1 MTFDFLKVKS
11 NNTDALQ
18 IEVGLCCVPCEEVQP
33 TLKNVS
39 LSKVWELITK
49 HFLDSLPTFTTHQ
62 IRLDT
67 SSLKKE
73 KSSCGSDNVHV
84 FVSGFAVKKT
94 LLLVLSG
101 LVAKP
106 PTRYHSV
113 KRFGQIPV
121 TGAHYLGKSI
131 WRTASEEI
139 LFHKALLISS
149 RCWHLWQE
157 VDLTTLSWSIGS
169 CGCLF
174 LYPKAGPPRPLGLV
188 PCFFNMSRK
197 GN

>member
-1 MTFDFLKVKS
+1 MTFAFLKVKS
-11 NNTDALQ
+11 NNTDVLQ
-18 IEVGLCCVPCEEVQP
+18 IEVGLCCVPCEEVQR

-49 HFLDSLPTFTTHQ
+49 NFLYSLPTLTTHQ
-62 IRLDT
+62 IRLGT

-84 FVSGFAVKKT
+84 FVSGFSVKKT
-94 LLLVLSG
+94 FLLALSG

-106 PTRYHSV
+106 PTRYYSV

-121 TGAHYLGKSI
+121 TGTHYLEKAI
-131 WRTASEEI
+131 WRTASEVI
-139 LFHKALLISS
+139 LFHKALFISS
-149 RCWHLWQE
+149 WCRHLWQE
-157 VDLTTLSWSIGS
+157 ADLTTLSWSIGS

-174 LYPKAGPPRPLGLV
+174 LYPRAGPPRPLGLV
-188 PCFFNMSRK
+188 PCFFNMSQK